1 MRLDLSYGEAG
12 VDSLVRDGWA
22 VAAAMMSAVLA
33 IGIALAFLES
43 QWGAISGRAGMLAQ
57 AFDKIA
63 FLAACGLVVVAA
75 TLSTSMLQSALA
87 AAMGGSGAGLVEAFR
102 QVGTLI
108 VDILIVVAAILVTLG
123 ILGGSLAGQFAVML
137 GRSGGVSDAMS
148 RIVGAV
154 VFGVGA
160 ALTIPIAHAIVDAVS
175 RAAGSWF

>member
-1 MRLDLSYGEAG
+1 M
-12 VDSLVRDGWA
+12 DSLVRDGWA

-87 AAMGGSGAGLVEAFR
+87 AAMGGSGG
-102 QVGTLI
+102 
-108 VDILIVVAAILVTLG
+108 AAITAGVTSVNSTMTMTSTRT
-123 ILGGSLAGQFAVML
+123 ILSDMGNAPMRLTGRAGCRL
-137 GRSGGVSDAMS
+137 
-148 RIVGAV
+148 
-154 VFGVGA
+154 
-160 ALTIPIAHAIVDAVS
+160 
-175 RAAGSWF
+175 